1 MIELQLDSRR
11 LELFEELVD
20 PSKVEKRLSEVMYDG
35 MVHIQL
41 DFLDVEEFEEFSDD
55 IVHSGAEPE
64 TVMAD
69 VKIIQPDGKFSIFG
83 VELFRVEETAN
94 WTIMRVDL
102 YGYYKEP
109 EE

>member
-11 LELFEELVD
+11 LKFSSEFVNRD
-20 PSKVEKRLSEVMYDG
+20 NIDKRLSKVVYGG
-35 MVHIQL
+35 MEHIQL

-69 VKIIQPDGKFSIFG
+69 VKIIQPDGEFSIFG